1 MRFFGVFS
9 VSGVF
14 GFRVAAIFLSGVFGL
29 FPRSDIDYD
38 VETKRDEI
46 DDVRVTI
53 SASVSSLR
61 VL

>member
-1 MRFFGVFS
+1 MLFRSVGFS
-9 VSGVF
+9 GLCRGDF
-14 GFRVAAIFLSGVFGL
+14 PQWGFWTFSAVW
-29 FPRSDIDYD
+29 SDIDYD
-38 VETKRDEI
+38 VETNRDEI